1 MNYFY
6 KYIKSLMVF
15 MTGIILI
22 PILLTI
28 FNLFKLYTNRI
39 MIIIIGSILMFTIG
53 LILGK
58 KVEKNGYLN
67 GILLSVIT
75 IFLLLIISIIFRFK
89 LNINTLIYYLILV
102 ISTVLGSMLGI
113 NKKAKSN

>member
-6 KYIKSLMVF
+6 NYFKSLAISML
-15 MTGIILI
+15 GIITI

-28 FNLFKLYTNRI
+28 FNMFKLYTNK
-39 MIIIIGSILMFTIG
+39 IIIIIVGSILMFISG

-75 IFLLLIISIIFRFK
+75 ILFLLIISIIFRFK
-89 LNINTLIYYLILV
+89 LNISTLIYYVILI
-102 ISTVLGSMLGI
+102 ISTVLGSVLGI

>member
-1 MNYFY
+1 MNYLY
-6 KYIKSLMVF
+6 KYVKSLIIF
-15 MTGIILI
+15 LSGIVII

-28 FNLFKLYTNRI
+28 FNLLKLQTNK
-39 MIIIIGSILMFTIG
+39 IIIIILGSILMFVIG

-75 IFLLLIISIIFRFK
+75 IMILLILSIIFRFK
-89 LNINTLIYYLILV
+89 LNYNTLLYYTTLI
-102 ISTVLGSMLGI
+102 ISTVFGSMLGI
-113 NKKAKSN
+113 NKKSKTN